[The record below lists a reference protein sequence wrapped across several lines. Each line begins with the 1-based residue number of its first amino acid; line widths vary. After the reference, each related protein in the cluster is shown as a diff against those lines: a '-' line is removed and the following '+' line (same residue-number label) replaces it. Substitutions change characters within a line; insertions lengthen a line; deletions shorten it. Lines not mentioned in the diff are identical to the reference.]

1 MKDKGRLAK
10 NSGCSSPVGGRTMF
24 RAGAHAFWRYCEV
37 LFPKLDLRVISITIP
52 SAGRAYYIL
61 SQK

>member
-10 NSGCSSPVGGRTMF
+10 NSGCSSPVGGRTVF
-24 RAGAHAFWRYCEV
+24 REGAHAFWRYCEV
-37 LFPKLDLRVISITIP
+37 LFPKLDPRVISITVP
-52 SAGRAYYIL
+52 SAVRAHYIL